1 MGGQRPEVGD
11 RWPLVGRDRHLTE
24 ISSPVWIMLFDS
36 RCAEA
41 LALAE
46 KILRSP
52 DSGAQALVWAGSAGI
67 AAAGF
72 LGAHDRAEAIYR
84 RGVRIAA
91 GNATEI
97 PWGPA
102 QMGFGRCLSLLAAGR
117 LNEAW
122 DLADHEYQAAAAPEA
137 VAPLGGWAGFRGTVA
152 KARGQLGVAVASLRE
167 VLVLLPDYDIFRL
180 SGACLA
186 ELAGA
191 RALAGDHRQAAR
203 LLARADSPDRH
214 TSRLFQPWIELDRAW
229 VLAASGEI
237 SNAAAHARDTAGL
250 ARRSGQPTTEAFA
263 LYDAARLGEA
273 RSVHIRLSELATEI
287 GCDVTNALADAAG
300 ALAVDDYERLAVTAD
315 TFERLGLWLHA
326 AEAVVTAARIAH
338 EAGAHG
344 RATAATERA
353 NNLLRK
359 LPRARTPMLATTG
372 MPAMLTPRE
381 REVALWAAS
390 GRSSRRIAAR
400 LQLSVR
406 TVDNYLGRA
415 YMKLGVTSRAELA
428 PLLSPS

>member
-1 MGGQRPEVGD
+1 MGEQILDGS
-11 RWPLVGRDRHLTE
+11 L
-24 ISSPVWIMLFDS
+24 VWIMLFDS

-46 KILRSP
+46 KVLRSP
-52 DSGAQALVWAGSAGI
+52 DADPQALVWAGSAGI

-91 GNATEI
+91 EI

-102 QMGFGRCLSLLAAGR
+102 RMGFGRCLSLLAAGR
-117 LNEAW
+117 LNDAW
-122 DLADHEYQAAAAPEA
+122 DLADHEYRAAAAQA
-137 VAPLGGWAGFRGTVA
+137 LGGWAGFRGAVA
-152 KARGQLGVAVASLRE
+152 KARGQLGIAVASLRE
-167 VLVLLPDYDIFRL
+167 VFVLLPNYDTFRL
-180 SGACLA
+180 SAACLA

-191 RALAGDHRQAAR
+191 RALAGDHRQAER
-203 LLARADSPDRH
+203 LLARADSPGRH

-229 VLAASGEI
+229 MLAASGEI
-237 SNAAAHARDTAGL
+237 SHAAAHARDTAGL
-250 ARRSGQPTTEAFA
+250 ARRSGQPATEAFA

-273 RSVHIRLSELATEI
+273 HSVHIRLSELATEI
-287 GCDVTNALADAAG
+287 GCDATGALADAAG
-300 ALAVDDYERLAVTAD
+300 ALAVNNYELLAVTAD

-326 AEAVVTAARIAH
+326 AEAVVTAARLAH
-338 EAGAHG
+338 NAGAHS

-359 LPRARTPMLATTG
+359 LPGARTPMLATTG
-372 MPAMLTPRE
+372 LPAMLTPRE
-381 REVALWAAS
+381 REVALMAAS
-390 GRSSRRIAAR
+390 GLSSRRIATR
-400 LQLSVR
+400 LRLSVR

-415 YMKLGVTSRAELA
+415 YVKLGVTSRAELA